1 MGSQKAIRISALIIA
16 LIDIAAIIYASVVG
30 KNPGFIVIISIVGI
44 VGCILL
50 FASGFIFSVDRNSKR
65 KDGNPAIFK
74 VSIGFIAMYF
84 IAISPVILFFVSY
97 K

>member
-1 MGSQKAIRISALIIA
+1 MGSKGIRISALVIA

-30 KNPGFIVIISIVGI
+30 KNSGFIVIISIIGAL
-44 VGCILL
+44 GCILL
-50 FASGFIFSVDRNSKR
+50 LASGFIFSVDGNSKR

-74 VSIGFIAMYF
+74 VSIGLMAMYF
-84 IAISPVILFFVSY
+84 IAISPVILFFVSF